1 MQEKIIFNNVDIEF
15 SQFIEFV
22 NKLSINI
29 TKIEQT
35 PASLENV
42 LLDIKKANY
51 VKVNNKTKNKRRKKE
66 NRKKTTK
73 QASHKKE

>member
-1 MQEKIIFNNVDIEF
+1 MNNAIE
-15 SQFIEFV
+15 IR
-22 NKLSINI
+22 NL
-29 TKIEQT
+29 TKKFDEQ
-35 PASLENV
+35 PILQGANMIV
-42 LLDIKKANY
+42 KKANY